1 MEAVAIGTGDVVP
14 DEVLRKCLLAATA
27 APSVHNSQPW
37 LFRLRQ
43 GAVEVL
49 VDRRRHLRRLDP
61 TGREMYISVGAAVYN
76 VVLAL
81 RARGWAAETEL
92 APRDTTTLLDERV
105 AGVADVAARI
115 VVVRPTPASPT
126 VRALAEAIP
135 RRHTNRRPFLNRP
148 VPSTVMTDLS
158 AAAAAEGARLVKA
171 DAPLRQAIL
180 SLTRT
185 AERLQREDPDYL
197 AELRRWTSAPGPG
210 RRDGVPRQAL
220 GPRDAD
226 AALPLRDFAIAHGVP
241 STVVEFERDPTIV
254 LLMTEGDKTT
264 DWLATGM
271 ALQSVLLTATVRGLA
286 ATPLS
291 QLTEVP
297 ALRDLLTDTV
307 TREMAQ
313 TVLRVGY
320 ARHPATATP
329 RRDLDEVLLNEDGK
343 R

>member
-1 MEAVAIGTGDVVP
+1 MEAVAVGTGDVVP
-14 DEVLRKCLLAATA
+14 DETLRVCLLAAMA
-27 APSVHNSQPW
+27 APSIHNTQPW
-37 LFRLRQ
+37 LFRLQQ

-49 VDRRRHLRRLDP
+49 VDRRRHLGSLDP
-61 TGREMYISVGAAVYN
+61 TGREMHVSVGAAVFN
-76 VVLAL
+76 LVLAL
-81 RARGWAAETEL
+81 RARGWTVETEL
-92 APRDTTTLLDERV
+92 VPADATTLLDERV
-105 AGVADVAARI
+105 AGFADVAAR
-115 VVVRPTPASPT
+115 VVVVGPAPAPPA
-126 VRALAEAIP
+126 VRALAQAIP
-135 RRHTNRRPFLNRP
+135 RRHTNRRPFRDRP
-148 VPSTVMTDLS
+148 VPTSVIADL
-158 AAAAAEGARLVKA
+158 AGAAAAEGALLVAA
-171 DAPLRQAIL
+171 DASLRQAVL

-185 AERLQREDPDYL
+185 AERHQRDDSDYV
-197 AELRRWTSAPGPG
+197 AELRRWTSAGGLG

-226 AALPLRDFAIAHGVP
+226 AALPLRDFAIAHGAP

-254 LLMTEGDKTT
+254 LLMTSGDKPA
-264 DWLATGM
+264 DWLSAGM

-307 TREMAQ
+307 TGEMVQ

-320 ARHPATATP
+320 ARHPAAPTP
-329 RRDLDEVLLNEDGK
+329 RRALDEVLVDADGK